1 MEWSK
6 GAIFLMATLR
16 PDGLWMAEQ
25 TMPYAPSPTTSRT
38 WYCVPAAA
46 RPWLLSAGRWLCV
59 RTNIEAHFSR
69 RGLCLRCC
77 VTVLGLCGRGGLGS
91 LLGHGG
97 GTGERG
103 GGREMG
109 NGEQQKTGQER

>member
-1 MEWSK
+1 MYLHIRLHDH
-6 GAIFLMATLR
+6 A
-16 PDGLWMAEQ
+16 
-25 TMPYAPSPTTSRT
+25 MPLIPER
-38 WYCVPAAA
+38 
-46 RPWLLSAGRWLCV
+46 V
-59 RTNIEAHFSR
+59 RTDIETDFSR
-69 RGLCLRCC
+69 CGLGLGRGM
-77 VTVLGLCGRGGLGS
+77 TVLGLRSSSGRLG